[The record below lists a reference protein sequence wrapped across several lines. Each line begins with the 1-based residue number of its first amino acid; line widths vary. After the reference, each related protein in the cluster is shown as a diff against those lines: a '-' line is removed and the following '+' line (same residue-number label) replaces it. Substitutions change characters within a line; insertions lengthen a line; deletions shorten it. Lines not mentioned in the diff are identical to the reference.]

1 MDSSATLVA
10 NEFDKFHNFHL
21 FVLEATTE
29 ICSAK
34 WVFSNWGKE
43 PQKSLKLLTIFAER
57 LRCICLTGSSYA
69 TKVRLNYLVFF
80 FITSQQSSSKTLSKR
95 I

>member
-1 MDSSATLVA
+1 MDSTATLVA

-29 ICSAK
+29 VCSAK

-57 LRCICLTGSSYA
+57 LHCICLTGSSYA